1 MKRLRKRIII
11 LAAVCLMCRPVCLYA
26 GQDTAG
32 TVEEPQQSG
41 AQEPARQ
48 NTPRLTLDSR
58 NCYEGMDKP
67 YSQGYVPRVEGGN
80 VYLAVPILSNG
91 PLKDQGLRVSLD
103 LGDTQ
108 GNPFIIKN
116 YEKDVCLQQASVNGG
131 SGVMECYMAAFLLE
145 LSAERYNG
153 SYPVVVKAGAE
164 DESGNE
170 ITQEFTVY
178 VTITDGKDPNPQEP
192 DEEPVQEPEEPPV
205 FAPKVMVQ
213 SCRFSN
219 PDIQAGDEATA
230 EITLVNTSR
239 TGRVRNMTVTVG
251 APAEQFTLMDE
262 SDTVYIESLA
272 PGGTVEVSWRFT
284 VNAAAPEGQY
294 ALTLAMDYAD
304 DKGNGY
310 TGAGKAMVCVR
321 QPLSM
326 QFDPPAIPSS
336 VQVADVIE
344 VSVQAMNLGRSKVY
358 NVRAVI
364 EADGLKPQ
372 GTIFIGDVEPGTM
385 ASGTTRVDVGSLTEG
400 VNPYGT
406 TEGTVT
412 FYYEDGAGAEQTE
425 AMTFQTTVSSPFS
438 GEPVTQEDESGQW
451 WIIMAVIGGVLVVFA
466 GLIIARKVRRRQ
478 QDETVEEILKA

>member
-1 MKRLRKRIII
+1 MKLQRKWIVII
-11 LAAVCLMCRPVCLYA
+11 AAICLICRPVCLYA

-32 TVEEPQQSG
+32 TAEEPQQPG
-41 AQEPARQ
+41 AQEAARQ

-58 NCYEGMDKP
+58 NCYDGMDKP

-80 VYLAVPILSNG
+80 VYLAVPILSSG
-91 PLKDQGLRVSLD
+91 TLKDQGLRVSLD

-116 YEKDVCLQQASVNGG
+116 YEKDVYLQQVPVNGG
-131 SGVMECYMAAFLLE
+131 SGAMECYMAAFLLE

-153 SYPVVVKAGAE
+153 SYPVVVKASAE
-164 DESGNE
+164 DEAGNG
-170 ITQEFTVY
+170 ITQDFTVY
-178 VTITDGKDPNPQEP
+178 VTITDGKDPNAEP
-192 DEEPVQEPEEPPV
+192 PADEPVQEPEEPPV

-213 SCRFSN
+213 SCRFSK
-219 PDIQAGDEATA
+219 PDIQAGDEVTA

-239 TGRVRNMTVTVG
+239 TQNVRNMTITVSV
-251 APAEQFTLMDE
+251 PSEQFTLMEE

-272 PGGTVEVSWRFT
+272 AGETTEVSWRLA

-294 ALTLAMDYAD
+294 ALSLAMDYAD
-304 DKGNGY
+304 DKGNSY
-310 TGAGKAMVCVR
+310 TGGGKAMVCVK

-326 QFDPPAIPSS
+326 QFDPPAIPSQ

-364 EADGLKPQ
+364 EADGLTPQ

-385 ASGTTRVDVGSLTEG
+385 ASGTTQVNVGSLTEG

-412 FYYEDGAGAEQTE
+412 FYYEDEAGAEQTE
-425 AMTFQTTVSSPFS
+425 AVTFQTTVSSPFS
-438 GEPVTQEDESGQW
+438 GDPVTQEDESGQW
-451 WIIMAVIGGVLVVFA
+451 WIIMAAIGGVLVVFA
-466 GLIIARKVRRRQ
+466 GLIIVRKVRRRQ
-478 QDETVEEILKA
+478 QDEKVEEILKA